1 MEYEL
6 QKNSMKPLSKKFTYD
21 EDDSRKQTELGEMSE
36 SSIMKPSFDY
46 SKNMTEGISSENS
59 SKDGNVEFKADARKK
74 KSKMIVFG
82 GIALFVVVLAVLLV
96 IFLKPK
102 PEESSDGPEILEA
115 EAESQEPIVF

>member
-21 EDDSRKQTELGEMSE
+21 TDEGQKQTELGELSE
-36 SSIMKPSFDY
+36 SIIMKPSFDY

-59 SKDGNVEFKADARKK
+59 SKDGNVEFKADSRKNR
-74 KSKMIVFG
+74 SKIIVLG

-102 PEESSDGPEILEA
+102 PE
-115 EAESQEPIVF
+115 